1 MTSHTITLT
10 GPIAN
15 LLDRQMNA
23 NGYGSVSEYIADL
36 VARDAATQE
45 TATAELRGMLESAK
59 QSGTSSRDL
68 DEILRE
74 ARSRRSK

>member
-10 GPIAN
+10 EPIAD
-15 LLDRQMNA
+15 LLDRQMSL
-23 NGYGSVSEYIADL
+23 NGYGSVSDYVADL

-45 TATAELRGMLESAK
+45 TATAELRAMLESAK

-74 ARSRRSK
+74 ARSRRLR